1 MKNKAIRIVLVLL
14 TAVVWGGVLV
24 RAFHRPVQQVAE
36 IPMVRVERDTSDA
49 AAYSWVPIH
58 LPDDPFLRSRTAA
71 LHQPAVRSTVPHPSG
86 NRPRTVAPAPAPARE
101 RSAPWPPVRYE
112 GMMRGGSGPAV
123 AFVSVSGK
131 SLMIPVGGA
140 DEGVRVLQ
148 AHPDS
153 VMIGWSGESRWCHRE

>member
-1 MKNKAIRIVLVLL
+1 MRSKAVRIVLVLL

-36 IPMVRVERDTSDA
+36 TPMVRMERDTSDA
-49 AAYSWVPIH
+49 RAASWVPLH
-58 LPDDPFLRSRTAA
+58 LPDDPFLRGYTAST
-71 LHQPAVRSTVPHPSG
+71 HRPVVRSTVPRPSG
-86 NRPRTVAPAPAPARE
+86 NRSRTVVPAPAPVRE
-101 RSAPWPPVRYE
+101 RPAPWPSVRYE

-123 AFVSVSGK
+123 AFVSVGGK

-140 DEGVRVLQ
+140 DAGVRVLQ